1 MIRRLWITDDPHDQ
15 ITDDTIAAA
24 VEAGATEILSGIP
37 PALADVIDSATRGYV
52 ELTIPDPD
60 PEPPD
65 MTVPE
70 PVRFDAFAAS
80 LDEALSDAQVNSIA
94 EFRAA
99 IRDAIAVGRAVE

>member
-52 ELTIPDPD
+52 ELTIPDP
-60 PEPPD
+60 EPPSD
-65 MTVPE
+65 EVPE
-70 PVRFDAFAAS
+70 QVRFDAFAAS
-80 LDEALSDAQVNSIA
+80 LDEALSDPQVNSIA

-99 IRDAIAVGRAVE
+99 IRDAIAVGRNVV